1 MPDIKNVKTFTR
13 RTPQEIRDY
22 VVSLIDGLCE
32 KYDTE
37 KWTSRESDDLGMLFV
52 DLTTSVGD
60 LLNFYISNQARENYL
75 TSAVQRKNMKR
86 ILSLVNYKIR
96 GPEPAITR
104 AMFSIAE
111 PRNYDIVIPKYFQ
124 VCYSDPVST
133 QNNVYYATNEECCIL
148 AGEDDVQV
156 DIVQGVVHT
165 VDTTVGDISNWR
177 TTTIMDD
184 NVANKSVTVTIDG
197 EKWTEVPDILYEE
210 DDSKKYSVYENLNDQ
225 TVIEFGYNW
234 RSSLPGNP
242 KAPVKIKYLT
252 TLGAI
257 GGISANRINTVVDSL
272 AVNGID
278 VNRDLVVTNLYDA
291 TGGADRETIDEA
303 RIKAPHIV
311 KSRQLMATLKDYEYF
326 AEDIPGV
333 YKARAVDWNIENG
346 KYVAGPYRVDLRV
359 VPDDTY
365 AYIPSLPQR
374 DHIKEV
380 LKPYTWS
387 AMDLKVIPPDIYS
400 IDLII
405 KVYTTI
411 PESQYAGLRRE
422 LTNAYN
428 DYFNKFKRSFGETFY
443 ISQFENI
450 AMENDDVSVVE
461 VLAPDKTV
469 ELEVVEFPKL
479 GKVDIAIDSI

>member
-1 MPDIKNVKTFTR
+1 MPDIKNVKTFSR
-13 RTPQEIRDY
+13 RTTQEIRDY
-22 VVSLIDGLCE
+22 VVSLIDGLCD

-37 KWTSRESDDLGMLFV
+37 KWTNRESDDLGMLFV
-52 DLTTSVGD
+52 ELTTSVGD

-104 AMFSIAE
+104 AMFSVAE

-124 VCYSDPVST
+124 VCYSDPDSS
-133 QNNVYYATNEECCIL
+133 QNDVYYATAEECALL
-148 AGEDDVQV
+148 AGQTDVTV
-156 DIVQGVVHT
+156 DLLQGRVHT
-165 VDTTVGDISNWR
+165 VNETVAGISRYR

-184 NVANKSVTVTIDG
+184 NVANHSVTITIDG
-197 EKWTEVPDILYEE
+197 EEWDEVPDVLYEE
-210 DDSKKYSVYENLNDQ
+210 DDDKKFSVYENLEDK

-234 RSSLPGNP
+234 RKNLPGNP
-242 KAPVKIKYLT
+242 KAPVQIKYLT

-257 GGISANRINTVVDSL
+257 GGISANRINTVVDSIS
-272 AVNGID
+272 VNSR
-278 VNRDLVVTNLYDA
+278 NLSTDLVVTNLYDA
-291 TGGADRETIDEA
+291 TGGADRETTEEA
-303 RIKAPHIV
+303 RVKAPHII

-333 YKARAVDWNIENG
+333 YKARAVDWNIGNG
-346 KYVAGPYRVDLRV
+346 KYVAGPYIVQLRV

-374 DHIKEV
+374 DHIKKV
-380 LKPYTWS
+380 LEPYTWS
-387 AMDLKVIPPDIYS
+387 AMDLKVLPPDIYS
-400 IDLII
+400 VDII
-405 KVYTTI
+405 IRVYTAL
-411 PESQYAGLRRE
+411 PESLYPRLRRE

-428 DYFNKFKRSFGETFY
+428 EYFNKFKRSFGETFY

-461 VLAPDKTV
+461 VLAPDKTL
-469 ELEVVEFPKL
+469 ELECIQFPKL
-479 GKVDIAIDSI
+479 NKVDIAIDSI